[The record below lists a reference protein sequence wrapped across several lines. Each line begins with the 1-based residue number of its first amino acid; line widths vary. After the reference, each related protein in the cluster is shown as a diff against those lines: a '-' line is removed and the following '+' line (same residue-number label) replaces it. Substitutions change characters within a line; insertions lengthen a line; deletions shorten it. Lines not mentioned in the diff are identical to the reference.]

1 MNAKQKKVVILIAI
15 AAAAYLGYRWWSN
28 RQSNSSG
35 TGLGANLNSL
45 APALVAGSTGPQSGL
60 NYYAGST
67 SIYVTQPV
75 NQSASKSSSTGP
87 TNVNPGGPMRK
98 PPPWVV
104 H

>member
-1 MNAKQKKVVILIAI
+1 MNAKQKKAVLLIAI

-28 RQSNSSG
+28 RQSSSSG

-67 SIYVTQPV
+67 AIYVTQPV
-75 NQSASKSSSTGP
+75 NQSASKSSTT
-87 TNVNPGGPMRK
+87 TN
-98 PPPWVV
+98 PPPPHKQPGPWRI
-104 H
+104 